1 MTIPAETAASADA
14 VRFEHVGLILGENRI
29 LDDVCA
35 HVPRGK
41 FTAIVGPNGAGKT
54 TLTLAILGQIRNTG
68 KVLFPDLTKPDGSR
82 GSDSCRNASC
92 STATSR

>member
-1 MTIPAETAASADA
+1 MTSSPETAAAPADA
-14 VRFEHVGLILGENRI
+14 VRFEHVGLTLGENRI

-54 TLTLAILGQIRNTG
+54 TLTLAILGQIKHTG
-68 KVLFPDLTKPDGSR
+68 KVLFPGL
-82 GSDSCRNASC
+82 
-92 STATSR
+92 